1 MKAMYKSSLTIMFE
15 NPFWIGLYER
25 FDNGTYE
32 VCKITFGAEPKYY
45 EIYDY
50 LLQNW
55 HKLKFSPPIK
65 TDKTKDRKINPKR
78 MQREINSQLE
88 DKGIGTKA
96 QQALQLQR
104 EQSKVEKRAR
114 TKEQKEAEK
123 ERQYALRQEKKKAKH
138 RGR

>member
-32 VCKITFGAEPKYY
+32 VCKITFGAEPKDY

-123 ERQYALRQEKKKAKH
+123 ERQYALRQEKKKASKN
-138 RGR
+138 

>member
-1 MKAMYKSSLTIMFE
+1 MFE

-32 VCKITFGAEPKYY
+32 VCKITFGAEPKDY